1 METLTTKSMT
11 GNAMTVSELQWLV
24 GTAATFILAVAGIA
38 IGAFRA
44 VSNRIDSAV
53 EKMQKAVKE
62 GDDQL
67 HDRISRVRDDM
78 QENYVRRVDLDSH
91 MKRHDDMLKE
101 IRDDQKQIIRQ
112 MAGLEARGGRA

>member
-1 METLTTKSMT
+1 MT
-11 GNAMTVSELQWLV
+11 ISELQWLV
-24 GTAATFILAVAGIA
+24 GTAATFILAIAGIA

-62 GDDQL
+62 GDDHL

-78 QENYVRRVDLDSH
+78 SENYVRRVDLDSH
-91 MKRHDDMLKE
+91 MKRIDDTQKE
-101 IRDDQKQIIRQ
+101 IRDDVKQIIRE
-112 MAGLEARGGRA
+112 MAASGARGGRT